1 MLVRLDRN
9 LSIARRPSRSAVSIR
24 AAGHALICWARGWGT
39 YVTVVEVGGRA
50 EPQRKTS
57 IALIGGRCGAL
68 VLRSYARRMIRAWT
82 MPFATLNGV
91 DAGDAETASSGAGA
105 TLARP
110 PERDPARPT

>member
-1 MLVRLDRN
+1 
-9 LSIARRPSRSAVSIR
+9 
-24 AAGHALICWARGWGT
+24 
-39 YVTVVEVGGRA
+39 
-50 EPQRKTS
+50 
-57 IALIGGRCGAL
+57 
-68 VLRSYARRMIRAWT
+68 MIRAWT